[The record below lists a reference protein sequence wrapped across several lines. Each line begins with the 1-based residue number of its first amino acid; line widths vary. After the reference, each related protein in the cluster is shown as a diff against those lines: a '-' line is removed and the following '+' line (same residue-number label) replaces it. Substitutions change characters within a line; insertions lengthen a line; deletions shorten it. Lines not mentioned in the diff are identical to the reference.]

1 MQWCLKSELHLSH
14 VSVVVSLCLAPAI
27 VPQGATS
34 FDDVAKLPHDKS
46 NFLYAASRNGW
57 LNQCLCELVK
67 TFALT
72 ALPVTERPFLMLAAH
87 SLTEPINALRKLL
100 ELFARDPQRLPEFA
114 RWQATEASLAY
125 AAREC
130 PESFALALAE
140 FNRVNA
146 DDEGNDVPTVIAFL
160 WCQLRL
166 MQHATD
172 NRLCF
177 LTSEV

>member
-1 MQWCLKSELHLSH
+1 MSH
-14 VSVVVSLCLAPAI
+14 VSVVASLWLAPAI
-27 VPQGATS
+27 VPQGAKS
-34 FDDVAKLPHDKS
+34 FDEVAKLPHDEGT
-46 NFLYAASRNGW
+46 FLYAASRNGW
-57 LNQCLCELVK
+57 LSQCLAEIVK

-72 ALPVTERPFLMLAAH
+72 AVPSTERSFFMFTTDAIA
-87 SLTEPINALRKLL
+87 EPINALRSLL
-100 ELFARDPQRLPEFA
+100 ELFARDPLRLPEVA

-140 FNRVNA
+140 FNNVNA

-166 MQHATD
+166 MQHARE